1 MPRKKIILDSEVK
14 ESPIITKKEFKEYK
28 ARMIVNSRIYA
39 KDDTSSYLVGVAMIG
54 ETITVLEPSISKDH
68 MAKIRTDITNRTG
81 YVDPK
86 SFV

>member
-54 ETITVLEPSISKDH
+54 ETITVEFVRFLGNS
-68 MAKIRTDITNRTG
+68 AGKIIFARI
-81 YVDPK
+81 VK
-86 SFV
+86 